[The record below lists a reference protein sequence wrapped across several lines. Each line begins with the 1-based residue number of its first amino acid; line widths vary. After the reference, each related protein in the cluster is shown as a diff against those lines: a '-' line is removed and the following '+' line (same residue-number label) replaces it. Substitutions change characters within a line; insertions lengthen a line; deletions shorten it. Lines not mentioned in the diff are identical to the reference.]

1 MDVRQSKDTGWRALS
16 STESTPSSIDQLLGV
31 LSQLDSALKISVDR
45 NAFDKLNHIYADE
58 QANVETALHNHQMTH
73 RNTIVVKPK
82 FDTFGVPHS
91 MKDLDFWTEL
101 DGTPYHSSDG
111 TVVKFWASFTPV
123 AIINVGAS
131 PIGSTVLHDR
141 APARLFLG
149 YTYIR
154 EGEGELDQWTRQDGS
169 HRSMEG
175 RVGYLKFRK
184 QFYELE
190 IEIDEEAFSKLN
202 YIFID
207 NHVVTKVEDEI
218 RSHQM
223 NLESTIVVQPQKDK
237 LNGMDTMKNLEF
249 ETEPGFHRSQDGTL
263 LKFYVSSVTPV
274 KKATSKKVADWRAWK
289 GGILNLPS
297 GL

>member
-1 MDVRQSKDTGWRALS
+1 MILLLKAALFPLFIIATS
-16 STESTPSSIDQLLGV
+16 HYSLGV
-31 LSQLDSALKISVDR
+31 V
-45 NAFDKLNHIYADE
+45 
-58 QANVETALHNHQMTH
+58 
-73 RNTIVVKPK
+73 
-82 FDTFGVPHS
+82 
-91 MKDLDFWTEL
+91 
-101 DGTPYHSSDG
+101 
-111 TVVKFWASFTPV
+111 
-123 AIINVGAS
+123 NVGAS

-149 YTYIR
+149 YTYIQ
-154 EGEGELDQWTRQDGS
+154 EGELDQRTRQNGS
-169 HRSMEG
+169 HRLLDHTEVIQPSMEG

-207 NHVVTKVEDEI
+207 DHVVTKVEDEI

-249 ETEPGFHRSQDGTL
+249 ETEPGFHRSPDGTL